1 MSREIALFLTAA
13 PTTDL
18 DVGQVVAAARN
29 SCPPN
34 VAMSRRQRIVVRSSH
49 GRSVTVIYPT
59 TGTCGVN
66 TCFPRAVIR
75 NFRGCLGRWSAAL
88 MAAVSARA
96 DGALPLMHHPGEAA
110 AGAAQHAG
118 QAIGGDIAAVLAA
131 WTTDLDQGHR

>member
-88 MAAVSARA
+88 MAAVVCERTVRFPSCTILAKPQPEQRST
-96 DGALPLMHHPGEAA
+96 PGRRLVA
-110 AGAAQHAG
+110 
-118 QAIGGDIAAVLAA
+118 
-131 WTTDLDQGHR
+131 T